1 MSAKALTLKK
11 EERISSRTLIEKL
24 FDGGNS
30 RSMTAYPVRIVYL
43 IESQPQEAAVKILV
57 SAPKRNL
64 KRAIDRNRVKRQMRE
79 AYRKNKHI
87 VLERIDHTSNTTL
100 ALAFIWLDDRLYDS
114 TEVEQRV
121 VSLLERLAE
130 KMKSSLGTK
139 VSIKP
144 SSSQRGKIEIEYYS
158 QDELDRLYEML
169 LSARS

>member
-64 KRAIDRNRVKRQMRE
+64 KRAVDRNRVKRQMRE
-79 AYRKNKHI
+79 AYRKKKHI

-100 ALAFIWLDDRLYDS
+100 ALAFIWL
-114 TEVEQRV
+114 
-121 VSLLERLAE
+121 E
-130 KMKSSLGTK
+130 KELC
-139 VSIKP
+139 
-144 SSSQRGKIEIEYYS
+144 SSSDVEEKIVN
-158 QDELDRLYEML
+158 L
-169 LSARS
+169 LKRVSEKL

>member
-64 KRAIDRNRVKRQMRE
+64 KRAVDRNRVKRQMRE

-100 ALAFIWLDDRLYDS
+100 ALAFIWL
-114 TEVEQRV
+114 
-121 VSLLERLAE
+121 E
-130 KMKSSLGTK
+130 KELC
-139 VSIKP
+139 
-144 SSSQRGKIEIEYYS
+144 SSSDVEEKIVN
-158 QDELDRLYEML
+158 L
-169 LSARS
+169 LKRVSEKL

>member
-100 ALAFIWLDDRLYDS
+100 ALAFIWL
-114 TEVEQRV
+114 
-121 VSLLERLAE
+121 E
-130 KMKSSLGTK
+130 KELC
-139 VSIKP
+139 
-144 SSSQRGKIEIEYYS
+144 SSSDVEEKIVN
-158 QDELDRLYEML
+158 L
-169 LSARS
+169 LKRVSEKL

>member
-100 ALAFIWLDDRLYDS
+100 ALAFIWL
-114 TEVEQRV
+114 
-121 VSLLERLAE
+121 E
-130 KMKSSLGTK
+130 KELC
-139 VSIKP
+139 
-144 SSSQRGKIEIEYYS
+144 SSSDVEEKIVN
-158 QDELDRLYEML
+158 RLKRVSEKL
-169 LSARS
+169 

>member
-43 IESQPQEAAVKILV
+43 IESQPQETAVKILV

-64 KRAIDRNRVKRQMRE
+64 KRAVDRNRVKRQMRE

-100 ALAFIWLDDRLYDS
+100 ALAFIWL
-114 TEVEQRV
+114 
-121 VSLLERLAE
+121 E
-130 KMKSSLGTK
+130 KELC
-139 VSIKP
+139 
-144 SSSQRGKIEIEYYS
+144 SSSDVEEKIVN
-158 QDELDRLYEML
+158 L
-169 LSARS
+169 LKRVSEKL